1 MQHRQEKGTSTMK
14 IESIEI
20 PSCFESEFRCPYCAF
35 QLCPEPQ
42 EMPFC
47 SHITFLHI
55 RDCCDSNGFAVVKH
69 SFARKYMQKIMESKY
84 VEDYESDDLI
94 TTLNVLLEKEDP
106 LELVFK
112 DDRKFVSSD

>member
-1 MQHRQEKGTSTMK
+1 MK

-20 PSCFESEFRCPYCAF
+20 PSCFEYEFQCPYCGF

-47 SHITFLHI
+47 SHITFLHMK
-55 RDCCDSNGFAVVKH
+55 DCCDSNGFAVVKH

-106 LELVFK
+106 LELAFK